1 MLDGLRSR
9 VARWIAPQATRK
21 GPALTSRMYANARPS
36 RLSADWATITG
47 SANSELSSS
56 LTSLR
61 NRSRSLIRDNPYAK
75 RAATVVVNNVIGSGI
90 GLQAQVHNSRGDL
103 APRVNTAI
111 ESAFREWSGADSCHT
126 GGRMS
131 FEDIER
137 QAMEQVFAT
146 GECFVRLHMR
156 KFGASDVPIA
166 LELIEAERV
175 PHEYQPDIS
184 PQSGAMVQMGIE
196 IDSYQRPIAYWIRNG
211 HPGDIRPAYA
221 STTMLERVP
230 ANQILHLQRIT
241 RWPQSRGEPWL
252 HAVISRLRDMDGYTE
267 AEIIAARASACY
279 MGFITSAESPIPDS
293 EEADGQRQIEL
304 SPGLVEHLHPGEEY
318 TAHTP
323 NRPNTGLDPF
333 MRYMLREVAS
343 GIGVSYESLSRD
355 YSQSNYSS
363 SRLALLDDRD
373 LWRMLQGWFIRNFR
387 HPIHK
392 AWLQQAVLARAIS
405 GISVDEYASNM
416 RKFEGVR
423 FKPRGWSW
431 VDPTKEVQAYK
442 DAVLCGFKTVSDV
455 IAETAG
461 GKDIED
467 VLEDRRRELDL
478 MAKYDLKFET
488 EPAEPPAPAPAPAP
502 APVDDDDDDDDD
514 AVDDEAERRVRVLS
528 LAKRSV

>member
-1 MLDGLRSR
+1 MLERLRSR
-9 VARWIAPQATRK
+9 VARWIAPPTSGNGK
-21 GPALTSRMYANARPS
+21 ALMQRMYASARPS
-36 RLSADWATITG
+36 RLSADWPTITG
-47 SANSELSSS
+47 SADSELSTS
-56 LTSLR
+56 LSALR

-75 RAATVVVNNVIGSGI
+75 RAATVVVNNVVGSGI
-90 GLQAQVHNSRGDL
+90 GLQAQVYSSRNTL
-103 APRVNTAI
+103 AERVNTSI
-111 ESAFREWSGADSCHT
+111 ETAFKEWAAADSCHT

-146 GECFVRLHMR
+146 GECFIRMHR
-156 KFGASDVPIA
+156 RAFGSSTVPLA
-166 LELIEAERV
+166 LELIEAERIAD
-175 PHEYQPDIS
+175 EYTTTNPPPGGGITRL
-184 PQSGAMVQMGIE
+184 GIE
-196 IDSYQRPIAYWIRNG
+196 VDQYDRPLYYWIRER
-211 HPGDIRPAYA
+211 HPGELKSIPGA
-221 STTMLERVP
+221 SQRLERVP
-230 ANQILHLQRIT
+230 AEQILHLQRIT

-279 MGFITSAESPIPDS
+279 MGFIKSAESPVPDS
-293 EEADGQRQIEL
+293 TEEDGQRQIEL
-304 SPGLVEHLHPGEEY
+304 SPGLVEHLQPGEDY
-318 TAHTP
+318 IPHTP

-373 LWRMLQGWFIRNFR
+373 LWKMLQGWFIRNFR
-387 HPIHK
+387 QPIHK
-392 AWLQQAVLARAIS
+392 AWLQQAVLARAIP
-405 GISVDEYASNM
+405 GISVDEYATNM
-416 RKFEGVR
+416 RKFEAVR

-455 IAETAG
+455 VAETAG
-461 GKDIED
+461 GQDIED
-467 VLEDRRRELDL
+467 VLEQRRRELDL
-478 MAKYDLKFET
+478 MAEYDLKFET
-488 EPAEPPAPAPAPAP
+488 EPAEVAPPAPVAAPPTP
-502 APVDDDDDDDDD
+502 DDDEET
-514 AVDDEAERRVRVLS
+514 DDEAERRVRVLS

>member
-1 MLDGLRSR
+1 VLDALRAR
-9 VARWIAPQATRK
+9 AARWIAPKAGRK
-21 GPALTSRMYANARPS
+21 GGPSLIARMYANARPS
-36 RLSADWATITG
+36 RLSADWPTITG
-47 SANSELSSS
+47 SADSELSTS
-56 LTSLR
+56 LSSLR

-90 GLQAQVHNSRGDL
+90 GLQAHVMSSRGHMHHS
-103 APRVNTAI
+103 ANNAI
-111 ESAFREWSGADSCHT
+111 EEAFYEWSSADSCHT

-146 GECFVRLHMR
+146 GECFIRMHSR
-156 KFGASDVPIA
+156 AFGSSRVPFA
-166 LELIEAERV
+166 LELIEAERIAD
-175 PHEYQPDIS
+175 EYTTTNPPPGGGITRL
-184 PQSGAMVQMGIE
+184 GIE
-196 IDSYQRPIAYWIRNG
+196 VDQYDRPLYYWIRER
-211 HPGDIRPAYA
+211 HPGELKSIPGA
-221 STTMLERVP
+221 SQRLERVP
-230 ANQILHLQRIT
+230 AAQILHLQRIT

-279 MGFITSAESPIPDS
+279 MGFIKSAESPVPDS
-293 EEADGQRQIEL
+293 EEGGQRQIEL
-304 SPGLVEHLHPGEEY
+304 SPGLVEHLQPGEDY
-318 TAHTP
+318 IPHTP

-387 HPIHK
+387 EPIHK
-392 AWLQQAVLARAIS
+392 SWLQQAVLARAIP
-405 GISVDEYASNM
+405 GISIDEYANNV
-416 RKFEGVR
+416 RKYEDVR

-431 VDPTKEVQAYK
+431 VDPTKEVKAYK
-442 DAVLCGFKTVSDV
+442 EAVLCGFKTVTGV

-461 GKDIED
+461 GQDIED
-467 VLEDRRRELDL
+467 VLSERRRELDM
-478 MAKYDLKFET
+478 MASFDLKFET
-488 EPAEPPAPAPAPAP
+488 EPQEVAAPPPEPEET
-502 APVDDDDDDDDD
+502 DDDD
-514 AVDDEAERRVRVLS
+514 EAAKTQQRVLS
-528 LAKRSV
+528 LAKRSA